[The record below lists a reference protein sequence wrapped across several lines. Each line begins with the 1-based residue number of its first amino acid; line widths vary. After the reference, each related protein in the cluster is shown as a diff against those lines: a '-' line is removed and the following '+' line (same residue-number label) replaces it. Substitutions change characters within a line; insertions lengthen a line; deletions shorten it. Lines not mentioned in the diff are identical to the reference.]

1 MAKSLLIVS
10 RGAPW
15 SGMTAREALD
25 IALAGGAY
33 DLPMGMLFMDDGV
46 FQLVEGQRPE
56 AVKQKN
62 LAANL
67 QALPLFGV
75 DGLFVCAASL
85 AERGIDASQVTLPA
99 AITAPEGLSA
109 LFNQFDEVITL

>member
-1 MAKSLLIVS
+1 MARSLLIVS

-33 DLPMGMLFMDDGV
+33 DLPVGMLFMDDGV
-46 FQLVEGQRPE
+46 FQLVDGQRPK

-75 DGLFVCAASL
+75 EALFVCAASL
-85 AERGIDASQVTLPA
+85 AERGIDDSQLTLSA
-99 AITAPEGLSA
+99 EITGPEGLSA